1 MTEYGLQLY
10 SVRDLTKDDF
20 SSALKQVAEMGYKF
34 VEPAGFFGHSA
45 EDVVAML
52 KEYGLK
58 LSGTHSSLKDLDENF
73 AETIKYHQAI
83 GNKNYII
90 PGAPYTTAA
99 ETAVLVEKLNKYKE
113 MLAKE
118 GITLAYHNHDG
129 EFKPNKDG
137 QIVHEILQKETDI
150 DFEIDTY
157 WAFCAGLD
165 PVETITKLK
174 DRVHVIHLKDGTRD
188 RKGLSLGLGEAPVTA
203 VRAKAMELGMKMVVE
218 SEGCDPTGI
227 EEVKRCIEFLKGLEK

>member
-20 SSALKQVAEMGYKF
+20 AGALKAVAVMGYKF
-34 VEPAGFFGHSA
+34 VEPAGFFDHSA
-45 EDVVAML
+45 EDVTAML

-58 LSGTHSSLKDLDENF
+58 LSGTHSPLKDLDENF
-73 AETIKYHQAI
+73 AETVKYHQAI

-90 PGAPYTTAA
+90 PGAPYKNAE
-99 ETAVLVEKLNKYKE
+99 ETAVLVNKLNKYKE

-118 GITLAYHNHDG
+118 GINLAYHNHDG
-129 EFKPNKDG
+129 EFKPNEDG
-137 QIVHEILQKETDI
+137 QIVHEILQRETDI

-174 DRVHVIHLKDGTRD
+174 NRVHMIHLKDGTRD
-188 RKGLSLGLGEAPVTA
+188 RHGLSLGLGEAPVKA
-203 VRAKAMELGMKMVVE
+203 VRETAMKLGMKMVVE
-218 SEGCDPTGI
+218 SEGCDPTGL
-227 EEVKRCIEFLKGLEK
+227 EEVKRCIDFLKALE